1 MTKMM
6 SKRVCAM
13 VVSGVLGAAAL
24 PGLAGAQ
31 NGGAAPG
38 TPASNMAAL
47 QKAEAALQ
55 APIRNEA
62 GTIHYIVLFADTAAQ
77 SYSAKAVSDP
87 RFGAEHDGKV
97 MRLLH
102 EVEAAHRVAATHAY
116 SHTLQGFAAY
126 LTEQQV
132 AALRRDPRIKA
143 VAPNMKADAS
153 ASAVWQDVQVGAS
166 TLPWG
171 VQAVGG
177 SANSNGATSVYVID
191 SGIGNH
197 VDVPVSARWNAP
209 GACSIGKYPHATFVA
224 GIIAARND
232 QLGVTGVNAGAK
244 LVSLAY
250 GDPTCAVGSGSL
262 ANVIAA
268 LDEAKR
274 RIQAE
279 GRMGVVNL
287 SSNSQ
292 LVNLPPARAPIAAAF
307 LASVRSLIAPNS
319 ATGYRG
325 AVFVQSA
332 GNNYRDAC
340 AYSFN
345 DRLPSD
351 GALVVGA
358 IDSNGQPAQPLNGS
372 GAFLPLDP
380 KGQVEMGSNFGN
392 CVDAWAPGKSVRST
406 WMNSYASTYVVS
418 SGTSWAAPHVSALAA
433 RLMETTPTLRTPGE
447 VENAIR
453 ARLASGGALTQ
464 GTPLRV
470 ASISGAAYKAKPTV
484 EFKIGG
490 QASSPNPPM
499 LGVAPNPVLSA
510 TSAFELRY
518 DAVGAQSC
526 DLRAYVDNNLVEQKL
541 AGPTTFNWGSV
552 TRGPGLHRWDLE
564 CRGANGE
571 TNSASASAR
580 VPRGLEPVITFSV
593 DGVAMP
599 PEGSLIMPANVPVTV
614 SYQATNA
621 TSCTVEA
628 TRRLPV
634 EFWETW
640 YANKNAPTSLRWA
653 PLKPVS
659 GAQYNW
665 TAVCVNRN
673 APGAPESRA
682 FQFLYG
688 E

>member
-1 MTKMM
+1 MTKVIG
-6 SKRVCAM
+6 KRVCAM
-13 VVSGVLGAAAL
+13 VVSGVIGAAVL
-24 PGLAGAQ
+24 PAVASAQ

-38 TPASNMAAL
+38 KLATSVAAL
-47 QKAEAALQ
+47 QKAEAAQ
-55 APIRNEA
+55 RAPIRNEA
-62 GTIHYIVLFADTAAQ
+62 GTTHYIVLFADTAAQ
-77 SYSAKAVSDP
+77 RYSAKAVSDP

-143 VAPNMKADAS
+143 VSPNMQADAS
-153 ASAVWQDVQVGAS
+153 ANSVWADVPVGAS

-177 SANSNGATSVYVID
+177 SAASNGAATVYVID

-224 GIIAARND
+224 GIIAAKND
-232 QLGVTGVNAGAK
+232 NVGVTGVNAGAK

-250 GDPTCAVGSGSL
+250 GDPTCAVGSNSF

-287 SSNSQ
+287 SSNFQ
-292 LVNLPPARAPIAAAF
+292 MVNLAPDRMPLVAAF
-307 LASVRSLIAPNS
+307 QKSVRALIAPDS

-332 GNNYRDAC
+332 GNRYRDAC
-340 AYSFN
+340 HYSFN
-345 DRLPSD
+345 DHLPSD

-358 IDSNGQPAQPLNGS
+358 IDSNGQPAQPLNGT
-372 GAFLPLDP
+372 GAFPPLDP
-380 KGQVEMGSNFGN
+380 KGVAEMGSNFGN
-392 CVDAWAPGKSVRST
+392 CVDAWAPGKYVRST

-418 SGTSWAAPHVSALAA
+418 SGTSWAAPHVTALAA
-433 RLMETTPTLRTPGE
+433 RLIETTPTLRTPGE

-453 ARLASGGALTQ
+453 ARLVSGGALTQ

-470 ASISGAAYKAKPTV
+470 ASIAGAAHKAKPTV

-490 QASSPNPPM
+490 QASAANPPA
-499 LGVAPNPVLSA
+499 LGVAPNPVLTAA
-510 TSAFELRY
+510 TGFDLSY

-526 DLRAYVDNNLVEQKL
+526 DMRAYADGNLVEQKL
-541 AGPTTFNWGSV
+541 AGPTSFYWGTL
-552 TRGPGLHRWDLE
+552 TREPGLYRWDVE

-571 TNSASASAR
+571 SNTASASAR
-580 VPRGLEPVITFSV
+580 VARGLEPFITFNV
-593 DGVAMP
+593 NGVVLP
-599 PEGSLIMPANVPVTV
+599 SGGSEVLEANVPVTV
-614 SYQATNA
+614 SYQATSA
-621 TSCTVEA
+621 TGCTVEA
-628 TRRLPV
+628 YRRLRA
-634 EFWETW
+634 EFFETW
-640 YANKNAPTSLRWA
+640 YVNKSAPTFMRWG
-653 PLKPVS
+653 PLKLGTGEHHWSV
-659 GAQYNW
+659 
-665 TAVCVNRN
+665 VCVNRN
-673 APGAPESRA
+673 APGAPETRA
-682 FQFLYG
+682 IQSIYVN
-688 E
+688 